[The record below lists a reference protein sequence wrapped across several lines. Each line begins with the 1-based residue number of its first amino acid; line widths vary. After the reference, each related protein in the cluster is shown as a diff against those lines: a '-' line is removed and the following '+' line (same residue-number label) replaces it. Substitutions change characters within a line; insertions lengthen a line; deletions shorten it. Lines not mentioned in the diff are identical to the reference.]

1 MHAAA
6 DTGAGAR
13 RLRLDKWLW
22 AARFY
27 KTRSVAAKAI
37 TAGQVHVDGERVKP
51 AHEVKPGQRVTVRR
65 AGLVWDVF
73 VTAASDRRGN
83 AAAAALLYA
92 EIPEAAAAREEEMLR
107 RRAAAAVAP
116 SWPGRPTKRERRKLR
131 ELLGSLG

>member
-6 DTGAGAR
+6 DKDASR
-13 RLRLDKWLW
+13 RSRLDKWLW

-65 AGLVWDVF
+65 SGLVWDVL
-73 VTAASDRRGN
+73 VTAASDRRAN

-92 EIPEAAAAREEEMLR
+92 EIPEAVAAREAETLR
-107 RRAAAAVAP
+107 RRAAAAAKP
-116 SWPGRPTKRERRKLR
+116 KWPGRPSKRERRKLR
-131 ELLGSLG
+131 ELLGSLS